1 MESTVTDFVRVL
13 RNAEVRVSPAETMDA
28 VRALELVGY
37 GERERVA
44 QVLPATLAKT
54 IDDKILFDECFERF
68 FAWHDA
74 APEQETE
81 PLPPAIDAARP
92 DALHESA
99 LSELAALLVAGDAA
113 RLQLAIAAAGRAA
126 GLGNMRIFT
135 QRGLYTRRVLEA
147 LGWQELQEDILN
159 LEQAPEGADPG
170 RSTGLALKRQAERL
184 RDRVKDHVEAQ
195 YLLFA
200 SSNARELRESVL
212 RTARLTQ
219 LEKRDMQQIN
229 RLVRR
234 IARRLSARYSQRKRT
249 FKRGLLDVPRT
260 LRGGVAHDG
269 LMFEPRWR
277 SVRRD
282 RPSLIAVCDV
292 SGSVRAHARFLLLFL
307 YNLGD
312 VLPRVRSFVFSNE
325 LAEVTPLFEE
335 NAPEVAIDMAQ
346 RRWGGGSTDYAAAFR
361 GLLQA
366 AGRELDRGATVVMLG
381 DGRNNYGDP
390 ALEELREIGRRS
402 RRLIWLNPESI
413 SAWGSGD
420 SEMLRYR
427 TCCSDSRVVQSITHL
442 ERFADDLLRK
452 ATS

>member
-13 RNAEVRVSPAETMDA
+13 RNAEIRVSPAETLDA

-37 GERERVA
+37 GERERVR
-44 QVLPATLAKT
+44 QVLSATLAKT
-54 IDDKILFDECFERF
+54 VDDKILFDECFGRF
-68 FAWHDA
+68 FAWHGDSEQQEEGAPPIVETTRAHDTDGTALSGLTALLMSGDA
-74 APEQETE
+74 MQ
-81 PLPPAIDAARP
+81 LQIAID
-92 DALHESA
+92 
-99 LSELAALLVAGDAA
+99 
-113 RLQLAIAAAGRAA
+113 AAGRAA
-126 GLGNMRIFT
+126 GLGNMRMFT
-135 QRGLYTRRVLEA
+135 QRGLYSRRVLEA

-159 LEQAPEGADPG
+159 LEQAPENADPG
-170 RSTGLALKRQAERL
+170 RASGLALKRQAERL
-184 RDRVKDHVEAQ
+184 RDRVKEHVEGQ

-200 SSNARELRESVL
+200 SGNARELRESVL
-212 RTARLTQ
+212 RSARLTH

-234 IARRLSARYSQRKRT
+234 IARRLSARYSLRRRT
-249 FKRGLLDVPRT
+249 YRRGLLDVPRT
-260 LRGGVAHDG
+260 LRGGVAHAG
-269 LMFEPRWR
+269 LMFEPRWKT
-277 SVRRD
+277 VRRD

-292 SGSVRAHARFLLLFL
+292 SGSVRAYARFLLLFL
-307 YNLGD
+307 YSLGD

-335 NAPEVAIDMAQ
+335 NTPEVAIEMVQ

-381 DGRNNYGDP
+381 DGRNNHGDP
-390 ALEELREIGRRS
+390 ALEELKEIGRRS
-402 RRLIWLNPESI
+402 RRLIWLSPESI

-427 TCCSDSRVVQSITHL
+427 SCCSETRVVQSISHL

-452 ATS
+452 AVS

>member
-37 GERERVA
+37 GERERVR
-44 QVLPATLAKT
+44 QVLAATLAKT

-68 FAWHDA
+68 FACHDA
-74 APEQETE
+74 APDQETE

-335 NAPEVAIDMAQ
+335 NAPEVAILGVNKSAMKPVWDGKQFVPRLTLPLSLTADHRVIDGALATRFNVYLAQLLADM
-346 RRWGGGSTDYAAAFR
+346 
-361 GLLQA
+361 
-366 AGRELDRGATVVMLG
+366 
-381 DGRNNYGDP
+381 
-390 ALEELREIGRRS
+390 RRS
-402 RRLIWLNPESI
+402 
-413 SAWGSGD
+413 
-420 SEMLRYR
+420 ML
-427 TCCSDSRVVQSITHL
+427 
-442 ERFADDLLRK
+442 
-452 ATS
+452 

>member
-37 GERERVA
+37 GERERVR
-44 QVLPATLAKT
+44 QVLAATLAKT

-307 YNLGD
+307 YNLGE

-381 DGRNNYGDP
+381 DGRHNYGDP
-390 ALEELREIGRRS
+390 ALEELRELGRRS
-402 RRLIWLNPESI
+402 RRLLWLNPESTG
-413 SAWGSGD
+413 AWGGGAPGV
-420 SEMLRYR
+420 LGRR
-427 TCCSDSRVVQSITHL
+427 HC
-442 ERFADDLLRK
+442 A
-452 ATS
+452 